1 MSATER
7 IPEPHPTAPLSLLGS
22 DRAALAAWMVQAGEA
37 AFHAR
42 QVLAWVHQRGIVDC
56 DRMTDLSRALRA
68 RLGDTAEVRRLPVL
82 SRERDADGTE
92 KWLFQVD
99 AQNAVEAVVIPDED
113 RRTLCLST
121 QAGCVLHCAFCAT
134 GAQGFSRNLT
144 SAEIVAQL
152 WQVWHAGSVSAPQ
165 RPVHNVVFMGMGEP
179 LANYA
184 ALSSVLHLLTD
195 DCAYGF
201 SKWRVT
207 VSTAGL
213 VPVID
218 RLASEHD
225 VALAISLHAAR
236 DELRDRLVP
245 INRVHPLTD
254 LLGAMRR
261 YADRHPDREILVEYV
276 MLDGVN
282 DTPADARAL
291 IRCLAGIPVKVNL
304 IPFNPFPASGF
315 ARSPVAVIEDF
326 QRRLIDSGIRTLI
339 RRPRGESIAAACG
352 QLAGR
357 VANRLPE
364 RQRFA
369 LAGASA

>member
-7 IPEPHPTAPLSLLGS
+7 IPEPRSARPLSLLGA
-22 DRAALAAWMVQAGEA
+22 DRAALSAWMAAAGEA
-37 AFHAR
+37 PFHAR

-56 DRMTDLSRALRA
+56 DGMTDLSRSLRA
-68 RLGDTAEVRRLPVL
+68 RLAEAAVVTRLPL
-82 SRERDADGTE
+82 LARERDVDGTE
-92 KWLFQVD
+92 KWLFEVD
-99 AQNAVEAVVIPDED
+99 AQNGVEAVVIPDEE

-134 GAQGFSRNLT
+134 GAQGFSRNLS

-152 WQVWHAGSVSAPQ
+152 WQVWHAGLFRAPL
-165 RPVHNVVFMGMGEP
+165 RPIHNVVFMGMGEP

-184 ALSSVLHLLTD
+184 ALSPVLHLLTD

-218 RLASEHD
+218 RLAAEHD

-245 INRVHPLTD
+245 INRVHPLD
-254 LLGAMRR
+254 ALLGAMRR
-261 YADRHPDREILVEYV
+261 YASRHPDREVLVEYV

-282 DTPADARAL
+282 DTPADAREL
-291 IRCLAGIPVKVNL
+291 VRRLAGIPVKVNL
-304 IPFNPFPASGF
+304 IPFNPFPGSGF

-339 RRPRGESIAAACG
+339 RRPRGEAIAAACG

-369 LAGASA
+369 MAGVPA

>member
-7 IPEPHPTAPLSLLGS
+7 IPEPRPTPPLSLLGS
-22 DRAALAAWMVQAGEA
+22 DRAALAAWMAQAGEA

-42 QVLAWVHQRGIVDC
+42 QILAWVHQRGIVDC
-56 DRMTDLSRALRA
+56 DRMTDLSRTLRA
-68 RLGDTAEVRRLPVL
+68 RLAEAAEMRRLPVL
-82 SRERDADGTE
+82 ARDRDADGTE

-99 AQNAVEAVVIPDED
+99 DRNAVEAVVIPDED

-152 WQVWHAGSVSAPQ
+152 WQVWHAGSTGASE
-165 RPVHNVVFMGMGEP
+165 RPIHNVVFMGMGEP

-184 ALSSVLHLLTD
+184 ALSPVLHLLTD

-225 VALAISLHAAR
+225 VALAVSLHAAR

-245 INRVHPLTD
+245 INRVHPLED

-261 YADRHPDREILVEYV
+261 YAARHPDREVLVEYV

-282 DTPADARAL
+282 DTPADAREL
-291 IRCLAGIPVKVNL
+291 IRRLAGIPVKVNL
-304 IPFNPFPASGF
+304 IPFNPFPGSGF
-315 ARSPVAVIEDF
+315 ARSPAAVIEEF
-326 QRRLIDSGIRTLI
+326 QRRLIDSGIRTLL
-339 RRPRGESIAAACG
+339 RRPRGETIAAACG

-364 RQRFA
+364 GQRFA